1 MLETTAI
8 VLVVLWIL
16 GMVTSTTVG
25 GLLHGLLVIALVV
38 IAIRVMQGR
47 RV

>member
-1 MLETTAI
+1 MLETIAI

-25 GLLHGLLVIALVV
+25 GLVHGLLIIALVV

-47 RV
+47 RA